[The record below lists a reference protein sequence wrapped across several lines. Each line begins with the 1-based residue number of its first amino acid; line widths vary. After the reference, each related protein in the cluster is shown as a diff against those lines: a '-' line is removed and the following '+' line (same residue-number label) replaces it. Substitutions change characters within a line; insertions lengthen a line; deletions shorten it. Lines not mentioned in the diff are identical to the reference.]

1 MSDADSSA
9 AASPLSAAAAPGA
22 ALAEDWAPTVTR
34 ERLVQRARLIS
45 EVRTFFAERE
55 VLEVETPVLGQAGST
70 DVGLASLSLSAQLPG
85 ERERVPLWLQTSPE
99 FHMKRLLAAGSG
111 PIFQIARA
119 FRDGEVSRRH
129 NPEFCMLE
137 WYRPGMSLEAL
148 MTETC
153 ELIRRVMALGA
164 QLTGKP
170 SLLSESQD
178 AQVRPAITP
187 YRALFRRVL
196 ALDPFTAS
204 LEELRAVC
212 ARECEVAADD
222 WSHETCLD
230 ALMSLVIEPTLGS
243 GAQGAEAQGAG
254 AQGSGSEGVEAQ
266 GRATVEL
273 VTEYPA
279 AQAALARKHQD
290 SEGGW
295 VASRFEAYVA
305 GIELAN
311 GYDELTDASEQ
322 AARFAEDNAARVA
335 QGLPEVAADQRL
347 VAALQAGMPAGSGV
361 ALGLDRL
368 IMLALGERDI
378 SAVIA
383 FPASRA

>member
-1 MSDADSSA
+1 MSDVHIPADASK
-9 AASPLSAAAAPGA
+9 SPLPH
-22 ALAEDWAPTVTR
+22 DWAPTATR
-34 ERLVQRARLIS
+34 ERLVQRARLIN
-45 EVRTFFAERE
+45 EVRAFFAERE

-70 DVGLASLSLSAQLPG
+70 DVGLASLSLTAQLPG
-85 ERERVPLWLQTSPE
+85 ERERVAMWLQTSPE

-111 PIFQIARA
+111 SIFQIARA

-148 MTETC
+148 MAETC

-164 QLTGKP
+164 QLTGQP
-170 SLLSESQD
+170 SLLNEPQG
-178 AQVRPAITP
+178 AQARPVITP
-187 YRALFRRVL
+187 YRALFRRML

-204 LEELRAVC
+204 LEELRAAC

-243 GAQGAEAQGAG
+243 RSQGVGAQGQ
-254 AQGSGSEGVEAQ
+254 
-266 GRATVEL
+266 ATVEL

-290 SEGGW
+290 SEGDW

-368 IMLALGERDI
+368 IMLALGECDI

>member
-22 ALAEDWAPTVTR
+22 ALAEDWAPTATR

-45 EVRTFFAERE
+45 EVRAFFAERE

-164 QLTGKP
+164 QLTGQP
-170 SLLSESQD
+170 LLLNESQG
-178 AQVRPAITP
+178 AQARPAITP

-204 LEELRAVC
+204 LEELRAAC

-243 GAQGAEAQGAG
+243 GAQGAG
-254 AQGSGSEGVEAQ
+254 AQGRGSQGIGAQ
-266 GRATVEL
+266 GQATVEL

-290 SEGGW
+290 SEGDW

-335 QGLPEVAADQRL
+335 QGLPEVASDQRL

-383 FPASRA
+383 FPATRA

>member
-22 ALAEDWAPTVTR
+22 ALVEDWAPTATR

-45 EVRTFFAERE
+45 EVRAFFIERE
-55 VLEVETPVLGQAGST
+55 VLEVETPVLGRAGST
-70 DVGLASLSLSAQLPG
+70 DVGLASLSLTAQFPG

-137 WYRPGMSLEAL
+137 WYRPGMNLEA
-148 MTETC
+148 MMMETC

-164 QLTGKP
+164 QLTGQP

-178 AQVRPAITP
+178 AEARPAITP

-196 ALDPFTAS
+196 SLDPFTAT
-204 LEELRAVC
+204 LEELRAAC
-212 ARECEVAADD
+212 ARECEVAADS

-230 ALMSLVIEPTLGS
+230 ALMSLVIEPSLGS
-243 GAQGAEAQGAG
+243 GAQGAEAQGA
-254 AQGSGSEGVEAQ
+254 EAQ
-266 GRATVEL
+266 GQATVEL

-290 SEGGW
+290 SEGDW

-335 QGLPEVAADQRL
+335 RGLPEVAADQRL

>member
-1 MSDADSSA
+1 MSDVDLLRD
-9 AASPLSAAAAPGA
+9 ASQSHAPR
-22 ALAEDWAPTVTR
+22 DWAPTATR
-34 ERLVQRARLIS
+34 ERLVQRARLIH
-45 EVRTFFAERE
+45 EVRTFFAERG
-55 VLEVETPVLGQAGST
+55 VLEVDTPVLGQAGST

-85 ERERVPLWLQTSPE
+85 ERERVPMWLQTSPE

-111 PIFQIARA
+111 PIFQIAHA

-129 NPEFCMLE
+129 NIEFCMLE
-137 WYRPGMSLEAL
+137 WYRPGMSLEDL
-148 MTETC
+148 MQETC

-164 QLTGKP
+164 QLTGQP
-170 SLLSESQD
+170 SLLAGSQQSE
-178 AQVRPAITP
+178 AQGGGAGPVTRP
-187 YRALFRRVL
+187 YRALFRDAL
-196 ALDPFTAS
+196 GLDPFSVS
-204 LEELRAVC
+204 LAELRAVC
-212 ARECEVAADD
+212 ARECDVVAKD

-230 ALMSLVIEPTLGS
+230 ALMSLVIEPALGK
-243 GAQGAEAQGAG
+243 GA
-254 AQGSGSEGVEAQ
+254 
-266 GRATVEL
+266 VEL
-273 VTEYPA
+273 VTDYPA

-290 SEGGW
+290 SQGDW

-335 QGLPEVAADQRL
+335 QGLCEVAADQRL

-378 SAVIA
+378 TKVIA
-383 FPASRA
+383 FPSSRA

>member
-1 MSDADSSA
+1 M
-9 AASPLSAAAAPGA
+9 
-22 ALAEDWAPTVTR
+22 AEDWAPTATR
-34 ERLVQRARLIS
+34 ERLVQRARLMS
-45 EVRTFFAERE
+45 EVRAFFAERE

-70 DVGLASLSLSAQLPG
+70 DVGLASLSLTAQLPG
-85 ERERVPLWLQTSPE
+85 ERERVPMWLQTSPE

-111 PIFQIARA
+111 PIFQIAHA

-164 QLTGKP
+164 QLTGQP
-170 SLLSESQD
+170 SLLNESQG
-178 AQVRPAITP
+178 AQARPAITP

-204 LEELRAVC
+204 LEELRAAC

-230 ALMSLVIEPTLGS
+230 ALMSLVIEPTLGLGS
-243 GAQGAEAQGAG
+243 QGAEAQGAEAQGAG
-254 AQGSGSEGVEAQ
+254 AQGPGSEGIEAKGQ
-266 GRATVEL
+266 ATVEL

-290 SEGGW
+290 SEGDW

-347 VAALQAGMPAGSGV
+347 VAALQAGMPTGSGV

>member
-1 MSDADSSA
+1 M
-9 AASPLSAAAAPGA
+9 
-22 ALAEDWAPTVTR
+22 AEDWAPTATR

-70 DVGLASLSLSAQLPG
+70 DVGLASLSLTAQLPG

-137 WYRPGMSLEAL
+137 WYRPGMCLEAL

-178 AQVRPAITP
+178 AQIGPAITP

-204 LEELRAVC
+204 LEELRAAC

-243 GAQGAEAQGAG
+243 GSQGAG
-254 AQGSGSEGVEAQ
+254 AQGRGAQGIEAQ
-266 GRATVEL
+266 GKATVEL

-290 SEGGW
+290 SEGDW

>member
-70 DVGLASLSLSAQLPG
+70 DVGLASLSLTAQLPG
-85 ERERVPLWLQTSPE
+85 ERERVPMWLQTSPE

-137 WYRPGMSLEAL
+137 WYCPGMSLEAL
-148 MTETC
+148 MAETC

-164 QLTGKP
+164 QLTGQP

-178 AQVRPAITP
+178 AQARPAITP
-187 YRALFRRVL
+187 YRALFRRLL

-204 LEELRAVC
+204 LEELRAAC

-243 GAQGAEAQGAG
+243 GSQGA
-254 AQGSGSEGVEAQ
+254 EAQ

-383 FPASRA
+383 FPATRA

>member
-1 MSDADSSA
+1 M
-9 AASPLSAAAAPGA
+9 
-22 ALAEDWAPTVTR
+22 AEDWAPTATR

-164 QLTGKP
+164 QLTGQS
-170 SLLSESQD
+170 SLLNESQG
-178 AQVRPAITP
+178 AQARPAITP

-204 LEELRAVC
+204 LEELRAAC

-243 GAQGAEAQGAG
+243 GSQGAG
-254 AQGSGSEGVEAQ
+254 AQGRGAQGIEAQ
-266 GRATVEL
+266 GKATVEL

-290 SEGGW
+290 SEGDW

-335 QGLPEVAADQRL
+335 QGLPEVASDQRL
-347 VAALQAGMPAGSGV
+347 VAA
-361 ALGLDRL
+361 
-368 IMLALGERDI
+368 
-378 SAVIA
+378 
-383 FPASRA
+383 

>member
-22 ALAEDWAPTVTR
+22 ALAEDWAPTATR

-45 EVRTFFAERE
+45 EVRAFFAERE

-164 QLTGKP
+164 QLTGQP
-170 SLLSESQD
+170 SLLNESQG
-178 AQVRPAITP
+178 AQARPAITP

-204 LEELRAVC
+204 LEELRAAC

-230 ALMSLVIEPTLGS
+230 AVMSLVIEPTLGS
-243 GAQGAEAQGAG
+243 GAQGAG
-254 AQGSGSEGVEAQ
+254 AQGRGSQGIGAQ
-266 GRATVEL
+266 GQATVEL

-290 SEGGW
+290 SEGDW

-335 QGLPEVAADQRL
+335 QGLPEVASDQRL

-383 FPASRA
+383 FPATRA